1 MKLQIK
7 VIRFFFIFLFAIFFL
22 TGCGTEDRRKEIDLK
37 DVVSDA
43 ELQKIAEKQNNNIL
57 FLGFDLRSS
66 PQEDARQYLPFLEY
80 LTKATGYKFELYL
93 TTKRNQIIEALGTSE
108 IQFAAF
114 GAGSYI
120 KTQEKYGVIP
130 LVRGLNKEGK
140 AEYQS
145 VIFVAADSPIQ
156 KIEDLRG
163 KRFAFGSITSTQG
176 YIIPRIILNKHGV
189 TLEDLS
195 AYMFTGSHRN
205 CADAVLSGDSDA
217 GGMQDI
223 MGKEFADA
231 GLIRIIYTSKY
242 YPTSGIVANKDVS
255 PEILAKVKQALL
267 DFQPQGRDS
276 TGLYQWDKTE
286 MPNGFTSAQDEDYAE
301 LLKWSQKFG
310 FLDESGKE
318 EK

>member
-1 MKLQIK
+1 M
-7 VIRFFFIFLFAIFFL
+7 IFFL
-22 TGCGTEDRRKEIDLK
+22 TSCSTKDLRKEIDLK
-37 DVVSDA
+37 DIVSDA
-43 ELQKIAEKQNNNIL
+43 ELQKIAETQNNNVL
-57 FLGFDLRSS
+57 FFGFDLRSS

-80 LTKATGYKFELYL
+80 LTKTTGYKFELYL
-93 TTKRNQIIEALGTSE
+93 TTKNNQTIEALGKDD
-108 IQFAAF
+108 IQFTAF

-120 KTQEKYGVIP
+120 KAHKKYGVIP

-156 KIEDLRG
+156 KIEDLYD

-176 YIIPRIILNKHGV
+176 HIIPRIILNKHGI

-195 AYMFTGSHRN
+195 AHIFTGSHRN
-205 CADAVLSGDSDA
+205 CADAVLSGNFDA
-217 GGMQDI
+217 GGMQDM
-223 MGKEFADA
+223 MGKEFANE

-242 YPTSGIVANKDVS
+242 YPSSGIVANKDVS
-255 PEILAKVKQALL
+255 PEILAKVTQALL

-276 TGLYQWDKTE
+276 AGLYQWGKTE
-286 MPNGFTSAQDEDYAE
+286 MPNGFIRAQDEDYAE
-301 LLKWSQKFG
+301 LRKWSQKFEL
-310 FLDESGKE
+310 LDESGKE